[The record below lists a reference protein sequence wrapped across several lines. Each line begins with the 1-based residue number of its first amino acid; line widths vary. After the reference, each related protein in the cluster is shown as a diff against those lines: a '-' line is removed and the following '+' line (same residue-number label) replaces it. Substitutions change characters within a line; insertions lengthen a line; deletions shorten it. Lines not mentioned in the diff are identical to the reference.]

1 MSLEGD
7 EALEHVAI
15 APSTLSVS
23 MAAAELQVS
32 LLEDDVFSDGDI
44 GSADA
49 AEAGGGNAI
58 LLHCSVDVGDAAFWS
73 LLESSLFFGTSSE
86 NREKKRK

>member
-1 MSLEGD
+1 M
-7 EALEHVAI
+7 EHVAI

-49 AEAGGGNAI
+49 AEAGGDNAI
-58 LLHCSVDVGDAAFWS
+58 LLHCSVDVAAFWS
-73 LLESSLFFGTSSE
+73 LLESSVFFGTSSE
-86 NREKKRK
+86 NRERERK